1 MAFETG
7 RSMYWTHMLH
17 SQLYE
22 ILTDDRVKKTGE
34 DVSEGG
40 R

>member
-7 RSMYWTHMLH
+7 RSMNWTHMLH
-17 SQLYE
+17 AQLYE
-22 ILTDDRVKKTGE
+22 ILTDDRVKKSGKA
-34 DVSEGG
+34 VSEGG

>member
-7 RSMYWTHMLH
+7 RSMNWTHMLH

-22 ILTDDRVKKTGE
+22 ILTDDRVNKTGE
-34 DVSEGG
+34 EVSEGG
-40 R
+40 Q